1 MNLKRILCMVLALM
15 MAMAALALAESD
27 DLQAQ
32 LDAAN
37 ARIAELEAQVEKYY
51 PVYESQVVAEYGD
64 GQVVLLQDATP
75 QYQSVVQMY
84 AQYGI
89 PVNQYADQIKQSVLT
104 SMVQQAVID
113 AKSKELGLD
122 QLDEA
127 TMADLNALAAEDM
140 DHYID
145 LYGSYFT
152 KEDATEEE
160 NKEAVLK
167 GLADAGYTQEV
178 MLQERVTNLVNEK
191 LLDHVTESVSITE
204 DEVSAEY
211 DKMVE
216 EAEKSYGESD
226 FDYNSARTSG
236 SVIVWNPEGYR
247 AVKHVLIKFDEDQDE
262 RYGNLESTM
271 SALEGELDMLN
282 DPEALKEAKAEAENN
297 PDAEPIR
304 TVEEVEAD
312 IGKVG
317 ANMEALYAE
326 LLPEAQRVIDAF
338 NAGTDFQTLIDDY
351 GDDPGMTQEPAATQ
365 GYAVAERSDYWE
377 EAFVKAAMAIPE
389 VGGISEPVHG
399 SNGIHIIYYMAD
411 ITPGAVPFEE
421 VKDKVE
427 ETALNNRKTETFNDQ
442 VKAWIEEAKPVYH
455 VDRFI

>member
-1 MNLKRILCMVLALM
+1 MVLALM